1 MTTTIEAM
9 ETVIRLERAL
19 ASGNRQL
26 TPEKIAAAQEELA
39 AARAEI
45 KPLSEAMDWAFQQV
59 ATFRADRRRLEGALN
74 KARRALAKAQEEG
87 AAAAAAAA
95 KKYVGVRA
103 AVEAKKTP
111 PAVIAAQKEIV
122 DAEQALAD
130 LDKESRF
137 VARLVE
143 EECQFLDGMDS
154 LREWTARG
162 RVGDPPSCAVAWAES
177 ARANAEA
184 LYPLTA
190 LPAWTPVNEDR
201 VYADVADSADEDTL
215 LWSLPEP
222 VVEVAPPVNVTPVVA
237 KPKKSVIPADETPAQ
252 RKRRMLFRKI
262 GVAAA

>member
-1 MTTTIEAM
+1 MTATLNAM

-19 ASGNRQL
+19 ASGRQL
-26 TPEKIAAAQEELA
+26 APETVAAAQAELT

-45 KPLSEAMDWAFQQV
+45 KPLISDSMDWAFQQV
-59 ATFRADRRRLEGALN
+59 STFRADRRRLEGTIG
-74 KARRALAKAQEEG
+74 KAQRALKKAEEDG

-111 PAVIAAQKEIV
+111 PAVTSAKKEIA

-137 VARLVE
+137 IARLVE

-154 LREWTARG
+154 LNEWTARG
-162 RVGDPPSCAVAWAES
+162 RVGEPPACAVAWIS
-177 ARANAEA
+177 TARANAEA

-190 LPAWTPVNEDR
+190 LPAWAPVNEDR

-222 VVEVAPPVNVTPVVA
+222 VVEEQPVQVAPIAPR
-237 KPKKSVIPADETPAQ
+237 PKKPVIPADETPAQ